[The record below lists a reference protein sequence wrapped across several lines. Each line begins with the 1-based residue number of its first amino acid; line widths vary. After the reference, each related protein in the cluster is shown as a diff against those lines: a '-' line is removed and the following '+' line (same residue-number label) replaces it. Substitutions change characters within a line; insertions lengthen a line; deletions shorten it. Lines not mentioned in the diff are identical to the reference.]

1 MATMKAAAY
10 TATGPPSVLLYVDV
24 PAPAIDAASDEDK
37 DSIIIKTQYVS
48 IEGGDTLNRGGG

>member
-10 TATGPPSVLLYVDV
+10 SKTGPPSVLEYVDV
-24 PAPAIDAASDEDK
+24 PAPSIDQAEEDK
-37 DSIIIKTQYVS
+37 DAIIIKTQFVS